1 MCFMQVSCQYGHIHM
16 TGTRHMIFFG
26 WDERKSCTNSFSH
39 QAKVQSKILHYSI
52 LETCRKFTL
61 RMLWICQFLLEV
73 TDFAFAET
81 PQEPEMKIQ
90 VIFHLLLHV
99 FTDQMLDGRSS
110 LGGKQ
115 ADIQNWKRE
124 RSSWQLKRHCLRK
137 QWQSYQRLRIYCC
150 LYLLVTLFHPLFY

>member
-1 MCFMQVSCQYGHIHM
+1 MATYIWQVLD
-16 TGTRHMIFFG
+16 T
-26 WDERKSCTNSFSH
+26 WFSLVEMKGKAV
-39 QAKVQSKILHYSI
+39 QIVSLTKQKCKAKYCITVY